1 MSKDTKAFDL
11 WGWVKAICTVIITIV
26 FGVKV
31 YQTPIALTVDFP
43 TLLSLLLGFFSVALA
58 ALFYFKAT
66 ETSNQFYD
74 NTYKFTK
81 QIAELLVKMESGF
94 GEKLNKLDEG
104 YASMRNY
111 IQSPNNNYSNAS
123 IETTK
128 SQIEEEQKEIQKVL
142 EERNQIVRDLISKSQ
157 LQEEEKVKISSS
169 LEDKEKELNQAH
181 EDIAK
186 MKKRLFAE
194 RMKVRSLRDK
204 NLVELNS
211 GVMEFTE
218 HHVLRQLGDEDV
230 LKLTNRGIF
239 RRFSDVSS
247 ELPRAYIRD
256 LELAGHFDDGLTSS
270 GIQLIR
276 DLAEKR
282 FA

>member
-1 MSKDTKAFDL
+1 MSKETKPFDL
-11 WGWVKAICTVIITIV
+11 WSWVKAICTVIMTLV
-26 FGVKV
+26 FGIKV

-104 YASMRNY
+104 YASMRDY
-111 IQSPNNNYSNAS
+111 IQSPNNNYSSTS

-128 SQIEEEQKEIQKVL
+128 TQIEEEQKEIQKVI
-142 EERNQIVRDLISKSQ
+142 EERNQIVRDLLSKSQ
-157 LQEEEKVKISSS
+157 LQEEEKLKISTS

-181 EDIAK
+181 DDIAK

-194 RMKVRSLRDK
+194 RMKVRNLREYK
-204 NLVELNS
+204 LGELNT
-211 GVMEFTE
+211 GAIEFTE
-218 HHVLRQLGDEDV
+218 QYVLGELGGKDT
-230 LKLTNRGIF
+230 LKLADRGIF
-239 RRFSDVSS
+239 RRFNAVSD

-270 GIQLIR
+270 GIKLIR

>member
-1 MSKDTKAFDL
+1 MSKDTKPFDL
-11 WGWVKAICTVIITIV
+11 WNWVKAICTVIITLV
-26 FGVKV
+26 FGIKV

-104 YASMRNY
+104 YASMRDY
-111 IQSPNNNYSNAS
+111 IQSPNNNYSSTS

-128 SQIEEEQKEIQKVL
+128 TQIEEEQKEIQKVI
-142 EERNQIVRDLISKSQ
+142 EERNQIVRDLLSKSQ
-157 LQEEEKVKISSS
+157 LQEEEKLKISTS

-194 RMKVRSLRDK
+194 RMKVRNLREHK
-204 NLVELNS
+204 LGELNT
-211 GVMEFTE
+211 GAIEFTE
-218 HHVLRQLGDEDV
+218 QHVLRELGGEDI
-230 LKLTNRGIF
+230 LNLTNGGIF
-239 RRFSDVSS
+239 RRFNAVSDD
-247 ELPRAYIRD
+247 LPRAYIRD
-256 LELAGHFDDGLTSS
+256 LESVGHFDGGLTSS
-270 GIQLIR
+270 GIKLIR

>member
-1 MSKDTKAFDL
+1 
-11 WGWVKAICTVIITIV
+11 
-26 FGVKV
+26 
-31 YQTPIALTVDFP
+31 
-43 TLLSLLLGFFSVALA
+43 
-58 ALFYFKAT
+58 
-66 ETSNQFYD
+66 
-74 NTYKFTK
+74 
-81 QIAELLVKMESGF
+81 MESGF

-194 RMKVRSLRDK
+194 RMKVRNLREN

-218 HHVLRQLGDEDV
+218 HHVLRQLGDENV

-239 RRFSDVSS
+239 RRFSDVSND
-247 ELPRAYIRD
+247 LPRAP
-256 LELAGHFDDGLTSS
+256 
-270 GIQLIR
+270 
-276 DLAEKR
+276 
-282 FA
+282 